1 MLRIYTLIRYID
13 DRIVHR
19 IGIIRARRISRFLI
33 GFLPVFGAFWF
44 VVNVIMQ
51 MTVGESMLLGL
62 VFKHSFLWLILI
74 TILSI
79 AYEFCWVH
87 RSFIMFD
94 YLVSISIEHNVEVGF
109 GEWLPV
115 IRIAKIAAG
124 ILLFFIFLHDN
135 CWHEFFEKQH
145 KFR

>member
-1 MLRIYTLIRYID
+1 MHIYDLIRYVD
-13 DRIVHR
+13 ARIIHK
-19 IGIIRARRISRFLI
+19 IGIIRARRISRIFI

-44 VVNVIMQ
+44 IANMMMQ
-51 MTVGESMLLGL
+51 ITIGESWLLGL

-87 RSFIMFD
+87 RAFILFD

-109 GEWLPV
+109 GEWLYP
-115 IRIAKIAAG
+115 IRVTKIVVG
-124 ILLFFIFLHDN
+124 LLLFFIFVHNN
-135 CWHEFFEKQH
+135 CWREFIRKQEEF
-145 KFR
+145 K